1 MRIERKC
8 VDDINHR
15 VDLWQYKTDLGF
27 AVLMIKIPK
36 KINTNPISI
45 VIGMTEM

>member
-27 AVLMIKIPK
+27 AVLMIKFQKKLTQIP
-36 KINTNPISI
+36 SQ
-45 VIGMTEM
+45 

>member
-27 AVLMIKIPK
+27 AVLMIKLENSKKKLTQIP
-36 KINTNPISI
+36 SQ
-45 VIGMTEM
+45 